1 MYLSPN
7 RWKMRKLASVA
18 VLFYCVSLNA
28 QNVGIGTATPQE
40 KLHIDNNIK
49 IGINAWSSAAN
60 NRFLKIGDGNNV
72 TIGEAGLDD
81 RLEFSAREFLF
92 KNSGGY
98 PGANGKVGININF
111 SPTAFLE
118 VNGNVK
124 ITDGTQD
131 DKKVLTSDATGAA
144 SWKFLPAHNSGFNAS
159 LESGVLTVADNVET
173 TVVFDAEKFDDI
185 STYNSSNGNFTSPT
199 DGVYLFNVKIQWS
212 LAASTNSELHVLLE
226 LNGSLVE
233 ESVDYKEATI
243 SDQPKTI
250 SFGSTLKLNQG
261 DVLKV
266 RVRQVSGT
274 SQIISTTNTSFSGH
288 RVY

>member
-40 KLHIDNNIK
+40 KLHVDNNIK

-98 PGANGKVGININF
+98 PGANGKVGININT

-124 ITDGTQD
+124 ITDGTQE
-131 DKKVLTSDATGAA
+131 DKKVLTSDAFGTA

-159 LESGVLTVADNVET
+159 LESGILTVADNVET
-173 TVVFDAEKFDDI
+173 TVVFDGERFDAVGQTRHVI
-185 STYNSSNGNFTSPT
+185 ST
-199 DGVYLFNVKIQWS
+199 Q
-212 LAASTNSELHVLLE
+212 
-226 LNGSLVE
+226 
-233 ESVDYKEATI
+233 
-243 SDQPKTI
+243 
-250 SFGSTLKLNQG
+250 
-261 DVLKV
+261 
-266 RVRQVSGT
+266 
-274 SQIISTTNTSFSGH
+274 
-288 RVY
+288 